1 MKGVHV
7 KLRIVDDSLRLR
19 LTRSEVASIE
29 CGSAVEAR
37 THFPGG
43 AALTYV
49 LEVAHVDR
57 ISATFDASRIG
68 VLLPREVALPWAAGN
83 DVSLHGEQP
92 LEHGV
97 FRILVEKDFTC
108 VEPREGEDQSDLYPN
123 PNATINAPEN

>member
-1 MKGVHV
+1 V

-43 AALTYV
+43 TALTYV

-57 ISATFDASRIG
+57 ISATLDATRIC

-108 VEPREGEDQSDLYPN
+108 VEPRAGEDQSDLYPN
-123 PNATINAPEN
+123 PKAPINAPES

>member
-1 MKGVHV
+1 M

-19 LTRSEVASIE
+19 LTRTEVTSIGRG
-29 CGSAVEAR
+29 CTVEAT

-43 AALTYV
+43 AALTYA
-49 LEVAHVDR
+49 LEVAPVAR
-57 ISATFDASRIG
+57 ISATFEAARIR
-68 VLLPREVALPWAAGN
+68 VLLPREVALPWASGN

-108 VEPREGEDQSDLYPN
+108 VEPRDGEDQSDLYPN
-123 PNATINAPEN
+123 PKTESLR

>member
-1 MKGVHV
+1 M

-19 LTRSEVASIE
+19 LTRTEVTSIE
-29 CGSAVEAR
+29 HGCTVEAT

-43 AALTYV
+43 AALTYA
-49 LEVAHVDR
+49 LEVAPVAR
-57 ISATFDASRIG
+57 ISATFEAARIR
-68 VLLPREVALPWAAGN
+68 VLLPREVALPWASGN

-108 VEPREGEDQSDLYPN
+108 VEPRDGEDQSDLYPN
-123 PNATINAPEN
+123 PKTESLR

>member
-1 MKGVHV
+1 M

-29 CGSAVEAR
+29 RGSAVEAH

-49 LEVAHVDR
+49 LEIARVER
-57 ISATFDASRIG
+57 ISATFDAARIR
-68 VLLPREVALPWAAGN
+68 VQLPREVAVPWAAGN
-83 DVSLHGEQP
+83 DVSLHAEQP

-97 FRILVEKDFTC
+97 FSILVEKDFTC
-108 VEPREGEDQSDLYPN
+108 VEPRDGEDQTDLYPN
-123 PNATINAPEN
+123 PKAASVSAPEK